1 MNWLKQ
7 LFTRRRRYDDLS
19 VSIQEHL
26 HERIDELVEE
36 GMPRKEAERTARR
49 EFGNTALLEE
59 RSREVWQWQR
69 VESLVVDLKHVFRR
83 LGRSP
88 GFAITV
94 VLTLAIGIGANT
106 AVFSVLNSVLLRALP
121 YPEPQQLVSL
131 HLNAPGAAGLGEF
144 RSELRLSASMYFTF
158 VKHNRTFQSLGV
170 WGPGTASITGLAQPE
185 QVNTAQVSG
194 GVLETLNVPALTGQ
208 WLTAADQDSHGLG
221 RVMLSYGYWQRRF
234 GGDPSAVG
242 RTISVNS
249 QPRVIAGVMPRGFKI
264 VNYDFDLL
272 VPMALD
278 PVNEQL
284 AGFAY
289 RGIARLRPGV
299 GIPQANADLARL
311 INVWMDSWSNGPG
324 TDSHWYVRWKIT
336 PALEPLK
343 QTVVGSIQAVLWVV
357 MATIGVVML
366 IACTNVANLLLVRA
380 DARQQEL
387 AVRSALGA
395 GRWRIAR
402 ELLLESMTL
411 GLLGGAT
418 GVAVAYAGLHLLTT
432 IGPGQL
438 PRLSEISLDGWS
450 IAFTLVLS
458 VLSGLFFGAIPA
470 LRYLPSRQRTPL
482 PGSML
487 GSMRTASVSRERQ
500 RGRNLLVVAQVAMAL
515 VLLIGAVLMIRTF
528 LAMRN
533 VDPGFS
539 DPKSLQVMRLSVPET
554 LMSDATTVEHMQNA
568 ILDKLAAI
576 PGVSSTGFAASV
588 PMSGAE
594 PSWNEILVEGKINE
608 GDNPPMRLFNY
619 ISPGYFHTAGTRFIA
634 GRDFTWAEIYNV
646 KRICILSE
654 SLAREVWGSPQ
665 AAIGKR
671 LHQSLGEPFYEV
683 VGVVQDVRENGV
695 DQVSPATVY
704 WPSLIINPFYNDGK
718 LSAWRTVYFAMRTPR
733 AGTQTLINE
742 MQQAVWSVNSNLP
755 VADISTMQDIYGDS
769 MARTSFTLVMLGIA
783 GTMALALGI
792 LGIYGVISYAV
803 SQRRREI
810 GIRMALGAKKNEL
823 VWMFVRSAL
832 VLTGIGTAVGLGA
845 AAGLMRLM
853 RTLLF
858 GISPLDP
865 LTFLAVPVALVV
877 AAALASYLPARRT
890 SAVDPVEA
898 LRAE

>member
-1 MNWLKQ
+1 M
-7 LFTRRRRYDDLS
+7 
-19 VSIQEHL
+19 
-26 HERIDELVEE
+26 
-36 GMPRKEAERTARR
+36 
-49 EFGNTALLEE
+49 
-59 RSREVWQWQR
+59 
-69 VESLVVDLKHVFRR
+69 DLKHVCRR
-83 LGRSP
+83 LRRSP

-106 AVFSVLNSVLLRALP
+106 AVFSVLNSVLLRPLP

-131 HLNAPGAAGLGEF
+131 HINAPGAPGLAEF

-158 VKHNRTFQSLGV
+158 ARHNRVFQSMGV
-170 WGPGTASITGLAQPE
+170 WGRGTASITGIAQPE
-185 QVNTAQVSG
+185 QVNTAQISD
-194 GVLETLNVPALTGQ
+194 GVLEALKVPPFRGQ
-208 WLTAADQDSHGLG
+208 WLTAADQDAHGLG

-234 GGDPSAVG
+234 GGDPGVVG

-249 QPRVIAGVMPRGFKI
+249 QSREIAGVMPRGFRI

-272 VPMALD
+272 VPLALD
-278 PVNEQL
+278 PVKEPL

-299 GIPQANADLARL
+299 AISQANADLASL
-311 INVWMDSWSNGPG
+311 LNVWMDSWSNGPG
-324 TDSHWYVRWKIT
+324 SDPHWYLRWKIT
-336 PALEPLK
+336 PALQPLK
-343 QTVVGSIQAVLWVV
+343 EAVVGSIQTVLWVV
-357 MATIGVVML
+357 MGTIGIVML
-366 IACTNVANLLLVRA
+366 IACTNVANLLVVRA

-387 AVRSALGA
+387 AVCSALGA

-402 ELLLESMTL
+402 ELLLESVTL
-411 GLLGGAT
+411 GLLGGAV
-418 GVAVAYAGLHLLTT
+418 GVAVAYAGLRLLTA
-432 IGPGQL
+432 IGPAEL

-450 IAFTLVLS
+450 IAFTLILS
-458 VLSGLFFGAIPA
+458 VLSGLLFGAIPV
-470 LRYLPSRQRTPL
+470 LRYAPSGQRLTL
-482 PGSML
+482 L
-487 GSMRTASVSRERQ
+487 RVMRTASVSRERQ

-539 DPKSLQVMRLSVPET
+539 DPASLQVMRLSIPET
-554 LMSDATTVEHMQNA
+554 LVRDSTTVVRMQNS
-568 ILDKLAAI
+568 ILDKLSAI
-576 PGVSSTGFAASV
+576 PGVSSTGFIASV

-594 PSWNEILVEGKINE
+594 PGWDQILIEGKNYQ
-608 GDNPPMRLFNY
+608 GDNPPMRLYNY
-619 ISPGYFHTAGTRFIA
+619 VSPGYFRTAGTRLVA
-634 GRDFTWAEIYNV
+634 GRDFTWTEVYGVRPIGIV
-646 KRICILSE
+646 SE
-654 SLAREVWGSPQ
+654 GLARELWGSPR
-665 AAIGKR
+665 AALGKR
-671 LHQSLGEPFYEV
+671 FQELPGMPWHEV

-704 WPSLIINPFYNDGK
+704 WPSLMGDPSAPAK
-718 LSAWRTVYFAMRTPR
+718 LGAWRTVYFALRSNR
-733 AGTQTLINE
+733 AGTQAFINE

-755 VADISTMQDIYGDS
+755 VADVSTMQEVYTES

-803 SQRRREI
+803 SQRTREI
-810 GIRMALGAKKNEL
+810 GIRMALGAKKSEL
-823 VWMFVRSAL
+823 MWMFVRSAL
-832 VLTGIGTAVGLGA
+832 VLTGVGMAIGLGA
-845 AAGLMRLM
+845 AAALMRLM

-865 LTFLAVPVALVV
+865 VTFIAVPVALVA

-890 SAVDPVEA
+890 TAVDPVVA

>member
-1 MNWLKQ
+1 LARFSRFFSRN
-7 LFTRRRRYDDLS
+7 RRYDDIS
-19 VSIQEHL
+19 VSIQEHIA
-26 HERIDELVEE
+26 ERIDELMEE
-36 GMPRKEAERTARR
+36 GMSRVKAERTARR
-49 EFGNTALLEE
+49 EFGNTTLLQE

-69 VESLVVDLKHVFRR
+69 FESLLVDLKHIARR

-106 AVFSVLNSVLLRALP
+106 AVFSVLNSVLLRPLP

-131 HLNAPGAAGLGEF
+131 HLDAPGAPGLAEF
-144 RSELRLSASMYFTF
+144 RNELRVSASMYFTF
-158 VKHNRTFQSLGV
+158 ATHNRVFQSVGI
-170 WGPGTASITGLAQPE
+170 WGPGTASITGIAQPE
-185 QVNTAQVSG
+185 QVNTAQISG
-194 GVLETLNVPALTGQ
+194 GVLETLNVPAFTGQ
-208 WLTAADQDSHGLG
+208 WLTAADQDTHGLG
-221 RVMLSYGYWQRRF
+221 RVMLGYGYWQRRF
-234 GGDPSAVG
+234 GGDTGVVG
-242 RTISVNS
+242 RTINVNS
-249 QPRVIAGVMPRGFKI
+249 QPRVIAGVMPRGFKV

-272 VPMALD
+272 LPMALD
-278 PVNEQL
+278 PVKESL

-289 RGIARLRPGV
+289 RGIARLRPEV
-299 GIPQANADLARL
+299 AIPQANADVARL
-311 INVWMDSWSNGPG
+311 LNVWMDSWTNGPG
-324 TDSHWYVRWKIT
+324 SDPHWYLRWKIA
-336 PALEPLK
+336 PALLPLK
-343 QTVVGSIQAVLWVV
+343 DNVVGGIQAVLWVV

-402 ELLLESMTL
+402 ELLLESVTL
-411 GLLGGAT
+411 GLLGGAA

-432 IGPGQL
+432 IGPEEL
-438 PRLSEISLDGWS
+438 PRLSEISLDGRS
-450 IAFTLVLS
+450 IAFTLILS
-458 VLSGLFFGAIPA
+458 VLSGLFFGAIPV
-470 LRYLPSRQRTPL
+470 LRYVPSRQRLTL
-482 PGSML
+482 L
-487 GSMRTASVSRERQ
+487 GAMRTASVSRERQ
-500 RGRNLLVVAQVAMAL
+500 RGRNLLVMAQVAMAL

-539 DPKSLQVMRLSVPET
+539 DPASLQVMRLAIPET
-554 LMSDATTVEHMQNA
+554 LVSDATTVARMQNS
-568 ILDKLAAI
+568 IIEKLAAV
-576 PGVSSTGFAASV
+576 PGVSSAGFAASV

-594 PSWNEILVEGKINE
+594 PNWDQIIVEGKTYDV
-608 GDNPPMRLFNY
+608 DNVPMRLYNY
-619 ISPGYFHTAGTRFIA
+619 VSPGYLHAAGTRFVA
-634 GRDFTWAEIYNV
+634 GRDFTWAEAYDVRPIGIV
-646 KRICILSE
+646 SE
-654 SLAREVWGSPQ
+654 SLARELWGSPQ

-671 LHQSLGEPFYEV
+671 FHETSSQPWYEV

-704 WPSLIINPFYNDGK
+704 WPTLMNEPFGPKK
-718 LSAWRTVYFAMRTPR
+718 LGVWRSVYFAIRTNR
-733 AGTQTLINE
+733 AGTQTFINE

-755 VADISTMQDIYGDS
+755 VADISTMQDIYSES
-769 MARTSFTLVMLGIA
+769 MARTSFTLVMLAIA

-803 SQRRREI
+803 SQRTREV
-810 GIRMALGAKKNEL
+810 GIRMALGAKKSEL
-823 VWMFVRSAL
+823 SWMFVRSAL
-832 VLTGIGTAVGLGA
+832 ILTGIGTAAGLGA
-845 AAGLMRLM
+845 AAALMRLM

-865 LTFLAVPVALVV
+865 VTFAAVPVVLVA

-890 SAVDPVEA
+890 AAVDPVEA

>member
-1 MNWLKQ
+1 MPLLSRFFRN
-7 LFTRRRRYDDLS
+7 RRYDDIS
-19 VSIQEHL
+19 VSIQEH
-26 HERIDELVEE
+26 IDERVDELMEE
-36 GMPRKEAERTARR
+36 GMPRDEAERTARR
-49 EFGNTALLEE
+49 EFGNVTLLKE

-69 VESLVVDLKHVFRR
+69 VESLLVDLKHVFRR
-83 LGRSP
+83 LLRSP

-106 AVFSVLNSVLLRALP
+106 AVFSVLNGVLIRPLP

-131 HLNAPGAAGLGEF
+131 HLNAPGAPGLAEF

-158 VKHNRTFQSLGV
+158 ATHNRVFQSVGI
-170 WGPGTASITGLAQPE
+170 WGPGTASITGMAQPE
-185 QVNTAQVSG
+185 EVKTAQISS
-194 GVLETLNVPALTGQ
+194 GVLETLDVPALHGQ
-208 WLTAADQDSHGLG
+208 WLNAADQDAHGLG

-234 GGDPSAVG
+234 GGDPGIVG

-249 QPRVIAGVMPRGFKI
+249 QTRVIAGVMPRGFKI

-272 VPMALD
+272 VPLALD
-278 PVNEQL
+278 PVNQQL

-289 RGIARLRPGV
+289 RGIARLQPGAT
-299 GIPQANADLARL
+299 IPQANADVARL
-311 INVWMDSWSNGPG
+311 LKVWMDSWTNGPHW
-324 TDSHWYVRWKIT
+324 DSHWYLRWKIT
-336 PALEPLK
+336 PALQPLK
-343 QTVVGSIQAVLWVV
+343 DSVVGSIQTVLWVV
-357 MATIGVVML
+357 MGMIGIVML

-402 ELLLESMTL
+402 ELLLESVTL
-411 GLLGGAT
+411 GLLGGAA
-418 GVAVAYAGLHLLTT
+418 GVGVAYAGLRLLTR
-432 IGPGQL
+432 IGPVDL

-450 IAFTLVLS
+450 VAFTLTLS
-458 VLSGLFFGAIPA
+458 VLSGLCFGAIPA
-470 LRYLPSRQRTPL
+470 LRYAPSRQRLTL
-482 PGSML
+482 L
-487 GSMRTASVSRERQ
+487 GAVRTASVSRERQ

-528 LAMRN
+528 VAMRD

-539 DPKSLQVMRLSVPET
+539 DPASLQVMSLSIPQT
-554 LMSDATTVEHMQNA
+554 LVSDPQTVTRIQNN

-576 PGVSSTGFAASV
+576 PGVSSTGFAAAV

-594 PSWNEILVEGKINE
+594 PNWNGIFIEGKDYGGE
-608 GDNPPMRLFNY
+608 NPPMRLFNY
-619 ISPGYFHTAGTRFIA
+619 VSPGYFHTAGTRLIA
-634 GRDFTWAEIYNV
+634 GRDFTWAEVYNLRPV
-646 KRICILSE
+646 GILSE
-654 SLAREVWGSPQ
+654 GLARELWGSPQ
-665 AAIGKR
+665 AAIGK
-671 LHQSLGEPFYEV
+671 HFTEWKSMPWHEV
-683 VGVVQDVRENGV
+683 VGVAQDVRENGV

-704 WPSLIINPFYNDGK
+704 WPSVMHDIYGPGSFD
-718 LSAWRTVYFAMRTPR
+718 ARRDVYFALRTPR
-733 AGTQTLINE
+733 AGTQAFINE
-742 MQQAVWSVNSNLP
+742 MQRAVWSVNSNLP
-755 VADISTMQDIYGDS
+755 LAEVSTMQEIYSDS
-769 MARTSFTLVMLGIA
+769 MARTSFTLVMLAIA

-803 SQRRREI
+803 SQRTREI

-832 VLTGIGTAVGLGA
+832 VLTGMGTAIGLGA
-845 AAGLMRLM
+845 AAALMGLM

-865 LTFLAVPVALVV
+865 LTFSAVPVALVV
-877 AAALASYLPARRT
+877 AAALAAYLPARRT
-890 SAVDPVEA
+890 TAVDPVEA

>member
-1 MNWLKQ
+1 MKWP
-7 LFTRRRRYDDLS
+7 FFSRHRRYDDLS
-19 VSIQEHL
+19 VSIQEHID
-26 HERIDELVEE
+26 ERIDELMEE
-36 GMPRKEAERTARR
+36 GMSHNEAERTARR
-49 EFGNTALLEE
+49 DFGNVTLLRE

-69 VESLVVDLKHVFRR
+69 VESVLVDLKHVCRR

-106 AVFSVLNSVLLRALP
+106 AVFSVLNSVLLRPLP

-131 HLNAPGAAGLGEF
+131 HLDAPGAPGLAEF
-144 RSELRLSASMYFTF
+144 RNELRLSASMYFTF
-158 VKHNRTFQSLGV
+158 ATHNRVFQSVGM
-170 WGPGTASITGLAQPE
+170 WGPGTASITGIAQPE
-185 QVNTAQVSG
+185 QVNTAQISG
-194 GVLETLNVPALTGQ
+194 GVLETLNVPAFTGQ
-208 WLTAADQDSHGLG
+208 WLTAADQDAHGLG

-234 GGDPSAVG
+234 GGDPSVVG

-278 PVNEQL
+278 PVKEIL

-299 GIPQANADLARL
+299 AIPQANADVARL
-311 INVWMDSWSNGPG
+311 LNVWMDSWSNGP
-324 TDSHWYVRWKIT
+324 DSDPRWYLRWQIT
-336 PALEPLK
+336 PALQPLK
-343 QTVVGSIQAVLWVV
+343 DTVVGSIRAVLWVV
-357 MATIGVVML
+357 MGTIGVVML

-380 DARQQEL
+380 DGRQQEL

-395 GRWRIAR
+395 GQWRIAR
-402 ELLLESMTL
+402 ELLLESVTL
-411 GLLGGAT
+411 GLLGGAA
-418 GVAVAYAGLHLLTT
+418 GVAVAYAGLRLLTAV
-432 IGPGQL
+432 GPVDL
-438 PRLSEISLDGWS
+438 PRLREISLDGWS
-450 IAFTLVLS
+450 VGFTVILS
-458 VLSGLFFGAIPA
+458 VLSGLFFGAVPV
-470 LRYLPSRQRTPL
+470 LRYLPSRHGIPL
-482 PGSML
+482 L
-487 GSMRTASVSRERQ
+487 GAMRTASVSRERQ

-539 DPKSLQVMRLSVPET
+539 DPASLQVMRLTIPET
-554 LMSDATTVEHMQNA
+554 LVRDSTTVVRMQNS

-576 PGVSSTGFAASV
+576 PGVSSAGFAASV

-594 PSWNEILVEGKINE
+594 PAWDEILIEGKNYE
-608 GDNPPMRLFNY
+608 GDNPPMRLYNY
-619 ISPGYFHTAGTRFIA
+619 VSPGYFHTAGTRLVA
-634 GRDFTWAEIYNV
+634 GRDFTWAEIYSV
-646 KRICILSE
+646 RPIGILSE
-654 SLAREVWGSPQ
+654 SLARELWGSPQ
-665 AAIGKR
+665 AAIGR
-671 LHQSLGEPFYEV
+671 RFQEFQGTPWHEV

-704 WPSLIINPFYNDGK
+704 WPSLMVDSSAPGK
-718 LSAWRTVYFAMRTPR
+718 LGAWRSVYFAMRSNR
-733 AGTQTLINE
+733 AGTQTFINE

-755 VADISTMQDIYGDS
+755 VADISTMQDIYSES
-769 MARTSFTLVMLGIA
+769 MARTSFTLVMLAIA

-803 SQRRREI
+803 SQRTREI

-832 VLTGIGTAVGLGA
+832 VLTGVGTAVGLGA
-845 AAGLMRLM
+845 AAALMRLM

-865 LTFLAVPVALVV
+865 VTFIAVPIALVV
-877 AAALASYLPARRT
+877 AAVLASYLPARRT
-890 SAVDPVEA
+890 TAIDPVEA
-898 LRAE
+898 LRVE